1 MKISELEREL
11 KSIKDGFGDINVSL
25 TLSVH
30 KATGKEEHKDLIV
43 GSEGSLGKDIFIN
56 VDVAE
61 QTTLDIRNFI
71 Y

>member
-11 KSIKDGFGDINVSL
+11 QSIREGFGDIDVTL

-30 KATGKEEHKDLIV
+30 KATVNKDHIDLIV
-43 GSEGSLGKDIFIN
+43 GAAGSLGKDIFID

-61 QTTLDIRNFI
+61 QITVDIRNFI